1 MLRVSPTKSPAKSAA
16 KGANDLHHGPGL
28 LDVLAGS
35 PAALAG
41 YLGLHQ
47 GLAQGMLTATERS
60 LVGLMVAQRSLSP
73 YCLSVQTRLARR
85 AGLSDEQI
93 AAAREGC
100 AGSDRQVALLFLAGK
115 LVTNRGELA
124 EADLAAVRQ
133 AGLATTEITEVICHV
148 ALNLTAASVSHAARL
163 KLDFPPAPP
172 LPAF

>member
-1 MLRVSPTKSPAKSAA
+1 MLRISHSKRRAKAA
-16 KGANDLHHGPGL
+16 ADGAVDTHHGPGL
-28 LDVLAGS
+28 LGALAGS

-41 YLGLHQ
+41 YLGLHD
-47 GLAQGMLTATERS
+47 GLAQGRLTAIERS

-73 YCLSVQTRLARR
+73 YCLSVQTRRARR
-85 AGLSDEQI
+85 AGLTTEQI

-100 AGSDRQVALLFLAGK
+100 AGADREVALLFLAGK

-133 AGLATTEITEVICHV
+133 AGLGDTEITEVICHV

>member
-1 MLRVSPTKSPAKSAA
+1 EKS
-16 KGANDLHHGPGL
+16 HHGPSL
-28 LDVLAGS
+28 LRALAGS

-41 YLGLHQ
+41 YLGLHD
-47 GLAQGMLTATERS
+47 GLAHGRLSAVERA

-133 AGLATTEITEVICHV
+133 AGLADTDITEVICHV
-148 ALNLTAASVSHAARL
+148 ALNLA
-163 KLDFPPAPP
+163 
-172 LPAF
+172 